1 MDNEGSDSAFQN
13 SSSLNDC
20 TTESTSNDAKKSGG
34 VDEAYPDLQPEEA
47 SNDETNG
54 DNNTKCGVEI
64 DDAAGTNGLGESS
77 EHVAE
82 DVKSSDNMKYPSN
95 SAEPSVSV
103 GADATSKVD
112 MLSSTETV
120 GSLETPP
127 KPDGAFSPTKNAGNK
142 MCERN
147 YSMCLLLYKTKR
159 EKGRTLLED
168 KPCKTLFTKSAEERL
183 RDVFL
188 LPDDAEDSFMANSVE
203 INITKSVYLAGTV

>member
-1 MDNEGSDSAFQN
+1 
-13 SSSLNDC
+13 
-20 TTESTSNDAKKSGG
+20 
-34 VDEAYPDLQPEEA
+34 
-47 SNDETNG
+47 
-54 DNNTKCGVEI
+54 
-64 DDAAGTNGLGESS
+64 
-77 EHVAE
+77 
-82 DVKSSDNMKYPSN
+82 MKYPSN

-147 YSMCLLLYKTKR
+147 YSKCLLLYKTRR
-159 EKGRTLLED
+159 EKGRTLLEE